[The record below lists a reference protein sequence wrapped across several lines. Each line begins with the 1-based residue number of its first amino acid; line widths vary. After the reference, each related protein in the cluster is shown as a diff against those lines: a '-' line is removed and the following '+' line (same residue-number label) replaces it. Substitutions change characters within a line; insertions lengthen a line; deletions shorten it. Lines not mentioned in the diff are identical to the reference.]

1 MKDKKLVLYL
11 LWAFALAWP
20 LQAAASSFAR
30 QGNQT
35 AFQLIMMCS
44 MFAPLVAAMLAGIPL
59 KDMGWKPI
67 LRGKWGWFFAA
78 WFVPALLTVLG
89 AAVYFLC
96 FPGRL
101 DLSGAYTVEQLRNTV
116 GEEGLA
122 EALAQL
128 EETGLSLRLLTLV
141 SAVQAVTYAPILNC
155 LVAVGEEAGWRGAML
170 PRLKERFGRRRG
182 WLLGGLIWGAWH
194 WPVMILA
201 GYEYGFSYW
210 GAPLL
215 GLLVFCLFTT
225 ALGLLLDLCYEKT
238 RCIWVP
244 ALGHGAVNAAA
255 GIPLLF
261 LNPAYSDRLIFGPS
275 MQGLI
280 AGIPLFLLALFVL
293 LRAKDEGPR
302 PAEEAES

>member
-35 AFQLIMMCS
+35 AFTLIMMCC
-44 MFAPLVAAMLAGIPL
+44 MFAPLAAALLAGIPL
-59 KDMGWKPI
+59 RGMGWRPL
-67 LRGKWGWFFAA
+67 LRGKWKWFFAA
-78 WFVPALLTVLG
+78 WFCPALLTVLG
-89 AAVYFLC
+89 AALYFLC

-101 DLSGAYTVEQLRNTV
+101 DLSGQPFLD
-116 GEEGLA
+116 
-122 EALAQL
+122 QL
-128 EETGLSLRLLTLV
+128 EAAGGQAALEQFEAQAVPASAFTLV

-155 LVAVGEEAGWRGAML
+155 FVALGEEAGWRGAML
-170 PRLKERFGRRRG
+170 PRLKARFGRRRG
-182 WLLGGLIWGAWH
+182 WLLGGVIWGAWH

-215 GLLVFCLFTT
+215 GLFAFCLFTV
-225 ALGLLLDLCYEKT
+225 AAGLLLDLCYEKT
-238 RCIWVP
+238 RCLWVP

-255 GIPLLF
+255 TIPVLV
-261 LNPAYSDRLIFGPS
+261 LNRSYANETILGPS
-275 MQGLI
+275 LMGLV
-280 AGIPLFLLALFVL
+280 AGLPLFLLALFVL

-302 PAEEAES
+302 PAEEAEN